1 MTGFFITGTDT
12 DVGKTYVTARLAR
25 HYATIGQAVAVRKP
39 VASGC
44 GEDLNQ
50 CADAQALAQASGEAE
65 WLVCPHRFAP
75 AVSPAR
81 AMQETNRVLS
91 LDDLVS
97 ACQQET
103 LGKIV
108 LIEGAGGWLSPLT
121 PQCYNA
127 DLALALQLPVILV
140 VANRLGCINHAL
152 LTLYHLHHV
161 GLTCH
166 SLILNQTLPKAH
178 YDAYPELLSH
188 LAQTYPQIP
197 CQRLDYDAVTIA

>member
-1 MTGFFITGTDT
+1 MEGFLITGIDT

-25 HYATIGQAVAVRKP
+25 QYLANDRAVAVRKP

-44 GEDLNQ
+44 GENLSQ
-50 CADAQALAQASGEAE
+50 CEDARYLAQASGEDE

-81 AMQETNRVLS
+81 AMQEANRVLS

-103 LGKIV
+103 QGKITLV
-108 LIEGAGGWLSPLT
+108 EGAGGWLSPLT
-121 PQCYNA
+121 PTHYNA
-127 DLALALQLPVILV
+127 DLAIALQLPIILV

-152 LTLYHLHHV
+152 LTLQSIQQL
-161 GLTCH
+161 GLTC
-166 SLILNQTLPKAH
+166 SQVILNHTSRQQH
-178 YDAYPELLSH
+178 YDAFAELTFHVSK
-188 LAQTYPQIP
+188 LAPNTPVI
-197 CQRLDYDAVTIA
+197 RVEFG